1 MVMAKACNNKKPPE
15 VEIQFYLNQQFI
27 SVSNPNPTETLLDFL
42 RLNRKLTGTKEGCAE
57 GDCGACTVLV
67 GKINEDGEL
76 IYKTANSCIIFLP
89 SLAYCHVI
97 SVEGLTGKSGE
108 LHPVQEAMIE
118 ASGAQCGF
126 CTPGFVMSLYG
137 LWLKES
143 KPSKQRILDSLQ
155 GNLCRCTGYGPIIE
169 AAFKATESGSISR
182 KSLALQQK
190 NWKNKLTK
198 LMNRK
203 ESIVSEIPKCFFLP
217 KTISELKT
225 ILSHNKDGTIVAGST
240 DIGLWVNKSFMN
252 VKPMIFIGQINELKR
267 IETQSDKIVVGAM
280 VSYTDLLAVLPRF
293 FPELKQYIN
302 QIGGDQIRNMGTIGG
317 NIANGSPIGD
327 MAPILIALGAKMAL
341 VNYVGSRTIKVES
354 FFQSYGCQDLKPG
367 EFIHYF
373 EIPLKQKRDTKFRAY
388 KVAKRRYE
396 DITIVSAAF
405 NLEFLAERQPRV
417 RFAFGGMAEVP
428 KRALTLEKVFEEQ
441 ADSLDQDVIISEAI
455 GMDFNP
461 LTDCRGSSEFRLKL
475 AQNLFKKFA
484 IYVNEGIE
492 IDIEKGP

>member
-1 MVMAKACNNKKPPE
+1 MAKACDNKKPHE

-27 SVSNPNPTETLLDFL
+27 SISNPNPTETLLDFL
-42 RLNRKLTGTKEGCAE
+42 RINLKLTGTKEGCAE
-57 GDCGACTVLV
+57 GDCGACTVLI
-67 GKINEDGEL
+67 GKINEDRE
-76 IYKTANSCIIFLP
+76 IVYKTANSCIIFLP

-137 LWLKES
+137 LWLKDS
-143 KPSKQRILDSLQ
+143 KPSKQKILDSLQ

-169 AAFKATESGSISR
+169 AALKVTKTGSISR
-182 KSLALQQK
+182 KGLALQQR
-190 NWKNKLTK
+190 NWKNKLIK
-198 LMNRK
+198 LMTGK
-203 ESIVSEIPKCFFLP
+203 EPIVSEIPKCFSLP
-217 KTISELKT
+217 RTISELKA

-240 DIGLWVNKSFMN
+240 DIGLWVNKTFKN
-252 VKPMIFIGQINELKR
+252 VKPMIFIEQIDELKH
-267 IETQSDKIVVGAM
+267 IKTQNDKIVVGAM
-280 VSYTDLLAVLPRF
+280 ASYTDLLAVLPRY
-293 FPELKQYIN
+293 FPELKQYII

-341 VNYVGSRTIKVES
+341 VNYVGSRKINVES

-367 EFIHYF
+367 EFIRNF
-373 EIPLKQKRDTKFRAY
+373 EIPLLQKTDSKLRVY

-396 DITIVSAAF
+396 DITTVSAAF
-405 NLEFLAERQPRV
+405 YLETSKERQPIV
-417 RFAFGGMAEVP
+417 RFAFGGMAEIP
-428 KRALTLEKVFEEQ
+428 KRARKLEKVFKEQ
-441 ADSLDQDVIISEAI
+441 ADFLDQDLIISEAI
-455 GMDFNP
+455 AKDFNP

-484 IYVNEGIE
+484 MYVNEGIE